1 VRFREMM
8 CGLIVVFF
16 FGLLGYVLVPAIG
29 PIYTL
34 RDQYTVPLSQSLD
47 VFNQQMQ
54 FMDFARI
61 QRDVF
66 PSMHTAVSFI
76 VWLYAYRNSRRLF
89 ILLAPFILSLWVST
103 VYLRYHYLVDVV
115 AGLILAPLCFLAA
128 NWMFKRFGMLQVA
141 PPVPAAWRERCAHR
155 RIFRK
160 ATDAA
165 ERPEERG

>member
-1 VRFREMM
+1 
-8 CGLIVVFF
+8 
-16 FGLLGYVLVPAIG
+16 LVPAIG
-29 PIYTL
+29 PVYTL
-34 RDQYTVPLSQSLD
+34 HDQYTVPLGQSLD
-47 VFNQQMQ
+47 IFNQQMQ

-89 ILLAPFILSLWVST
+89 VLLAPFILSLWAST

-128 NWMFKRFGMLQVA
+128 NWMFKRFGMLQL
-141 PPVPAAWRERCAHR
+141 PLPSAWSERWARR
-155 RIFRK
+155 RIFQK
-160 ATDAA
+160 AADGA
-165 ERPEERG
+165 EHTEERG